1 MSDILK
7 KMGITRKNLGQI
19 SQKILPILIKI
30 LSIIP
35 SPRRHPK
42 AYIITAISLVG
53 FVVLATGLIFLEMQ
67 NGHSRGITS
76 VCFSPDGKL
85 VASVDW
91 DCTIRFWNIDTKVSK
106 RIELNRGRK
115 IKSITFSPDGEKLFS
130 ITDRS
135 IDTWH
140 TKNKCHLQTLDTGE
154 YCNTCFDV
162 SSDNRLLAT
171 SYKYHAIK
179 VLDAHSGECFKI
191 LGGHYGH
198 VTSVKFSPDNKII
211 ASADDQET
219 VKLWSI
225 DTGACLKIID
235 NFSRGIQCICFS
247 PDSKHIVCAEKYGQT
262 TIWGVQTG
270 KLLKKLNGIGS
281 SSAIAFSPDGQT
293 IASACGFRAIKI
305 IDAKTGEVV
314 QSLEGHSDDITAIAF
329 SPDGRFLAS
338 GSDDTTV
345 RIWNVKTGHCLKKF
359 GSYFGALYDRHFR

>member
-1 MSDILK
+1 MS
-7 KMGITRKNLGQI
+7 
-19 SQKILPILIKI
+19 
-30 LSIIP
+30 
-35 SPRRHPK
+35 
-42 AYIITAISLVG
+42 G
-53 FVVLATGLIFLEMQ
+53 FS
-67 NGHSRGITS
+67 N
-76 VCFSPDGKL
+76 
-85 VASVDW
+85 
-91 DCTIRFWNIDTKVSK
+91 
-106 RIELNRGRK
+106 
-115 IKSITFSPDGEKLFS
+115 
-130 ITDRS
+130 
-135 IDTWH
+135 
-140 TKNKCHLQTLDTGE
+140 
-154 YCNTCFDV
+154 
-162 SSDNRLLAT
+162 
-171 SYKYHAIK
+171 
-179 VLDAHSGECFKI
+179 
-191 LGGHYGH
+191 
-198 VTSVKFSPDNKII
+198 
-211 ASADDQET
+211 
-219 VKLWSI
+219 
-225 DTGACLKIID
+225 CLKIID